1 MSLFFLQKVTYFFSK
16 MPYSAWKLIT
26 CLEIGTGIT
35 IPIYLTNISTWTT
48 AYNLHTQILLSYI
61 CFFVTS
67 IKRGRGGERE
77 KFHLRGLQHIN
88 IDSMIYIHQLPTQYL
103 SFFQVLNEL
112 YFIMLL
118 KRPISFIIEDK
129 TSNSDISIKL
139 TTRHAPSGG
148 KDLSKFFRHYFSYS
162 LL

>member
-1 MSLFFLQKVTYFFSK
+1 MLCLCNSKKNKGIQPAYSLDSSFIHLFL
-16 MPYSAWKLIT
+16 
-26 CLEIGTGIT
+26 C
-35 IPIYLTNISTWTT
+35 YL
-48 AYNLHTQILLSYI
+48 Y
-61 CFFVTS
+61 
-67 IKRGRGGERE
+67 KKGRGGERE

-103 SFFQVLNEL
+103 SFFQALNEL

-139 TTRHAPSGG
+139 TMRHAPSGG